1 MLVLSVDNVYDES
14 LQEVFSLIFTIKDKD
29 KKILLKLQTIFE
41 EVVQSGLQ
49 ELILWVLVNSVLPV
63 SLVLLQLLSA

>member
-1 MLVLSVDNVYDES
+1 LLVLSVDNVYDES

-29 KKILLKLQTIFE
+29 KKELLKLQTIFE

>member
-1 MLVLSVDNVYDES
+1 M
-14 LQEVFSLIFTIKDKD
+14 FKM
-29 KKILLKLQTIFE
+29 KKWLLKLQAIFE

-49 ELILWVLVNSVLPV
+49 ELILWVLIYSVLPV

>member
-1 MLVLSVDNVYDES
+1 LLVLSVDNVYDES
-14 LQEVFSLIFTIKDKD
+14 LQEVFSLIFI
-29 KKILLKLQTIFE
+29 KLQTIFE